1 MCGIFASVGKSDVS
15 NILVEGL
22 SDLEYRGYDSAGL
35 CLDAQKQK
43 EGFEILKASNSRYP
57 VDVLKKNVNKLS
69 NEYFS
74 GIGHTRWATHG
85 SVNNKN
91 AHPHLSFSNNL
102 SIVHNGIVENYNFL
116 KKLLIRKGIDLKTE
130 TDSEVIGNLIDL
142 QISCSEDIPSAII
155 SIFKLIEG
163 NNTIAVMH
171 KNYPGK
177 IFGYSTDDSGGLV
190 VGTNNTNTFLSSD
203 AYALENICDS
213 IYSTKKHDLIVI
225 SKNSLEIT
233 DLNSQK
239 VDPKKLSIENMD
251 KEKSLVN
258 YNLKTDFMIEKEIF
272 EQKEIL
278 KNLIEKRI
286 INYPKFTFPEID
298 KNLLLRTKKFI
309 FTGMGSSYN
318 SALFGSLLYEELIEM
333 ECKVEFSSE
342 LKSKKIIN
350 PENTILFAISQ
361 SGETADTLEAI
372 RNCRAQGVNVISI
385 IQEKNSK
392 ASNNSDS
399 VILLN
404 TGKEM
409 SVAATKT
416 FSSTLLLFNALALNH
431 LNLLNG
437 ERDFLESMKNNYH
450 TFSES
455 ILDIFTSFD
464 NKFHNASQLM
474 SDSNRVFFIGKNSN
488 YPIAKEGSLK
498 LQEIAQINSNAFT
511 EGELKHG
518 PNALLDRFASVV
530 SIIGPEDD
538 MKKSISSIRE
548 IISRGSKVI
557 IITHVESSEL
567 NDLSDNV
574 FVISKKDKYA
584 FSILATIVLQK
595 LAFFSCLNLGL
606 DPDRP
611 DNLAKTVTVE

>member
-1 MCGIFASVGKSDVS
+1 
-15 NILVEGL
+15 
-22 SDLEYRGYDSAGL
+22 
-35 CLDAQKQK
+35 
-43 EGFEILKASNSRYP
+43 
-57 VDVLKKNVNKLS
+57 
-69 NEYFS
+69 
-74 GIGHTRWATHG
+74 
-85 SVNNKN
+85 
-91 AHPHLSFSNNL
+91 
-102 SIVHNGIVENYNFL
+102 
-116 KKLLIRKGIDLKTE
+116 
-130 TDSEVIGNLIDL
+130 
-142 QISCSEDIPSAII
+142 
-155 SIFKLIEG
+155 
-163 NNTIAVMH
+163 
-171 KNYPGK
+171 
-177 IFGYSTDDSGGLV
+177 
-190 VGTNNTNTFLSSD
+190 
-203 AYALENICDS
+203 
-213 IYSTKKHDLIVI
+213 
-225 SKNSLEIT
+225 
-233 DLNSQK
+233 
-239 VDPKKLSIENMD
+239 
-251 KEKSLVN
+251 
-258 YNLKTDFMIEKEIF
+258 
-272 EQKEIL
+272 
-278 KNLIEKRI
+278 
-286 INYPKFTFPEID
+286 
-298 KNLLLRTKKFI
+298 
-309 FTGMGSSYN
+309 
-318 SALFGSLLYEELIEM
+318 
-333 ECKVEFSSE
+333 
-342 LKSKKIIN
+342 
-350 PENTILFAISQ
+350 
-361 SGETADTLEAI
+361 
-372 RNCRAQGVNVISI
+372 
-385 IQEKNSK
+385 
-392 ASNNSDS
+392 
-399 VILLN
+399 
-404 TGKEM
+404 M

-574 FVISKKDKYA
+574 FVISNKDKYA

>member
-1 MCGIFASVGKSDVS
+1 M
-15 NILVEGL
+15 
-22 SDLEYRGYDSAGL
+22 
-35 CLDAQKQK
+35 
-43 EGFEILKASNSRYP
+43 
-57 VDVLKKNVNKLS
+57 
-69 NEYFS
+69 
-74 GIGHTRWATHG
+74 
-85 SVNNKN
+85 
-91 AHPHLSFSNNL
+91 
-102 SIVHNGIVENYNFL
+102 HNGIVENYNFL

-142 QISCSEDIPSAII
+142 QMSCSEDIPSAII
-155 SIFKLIEG
+155 SIFKMIEG
-163 NNTIAVMH
+163 NNTIALMH
-171 KNYPGK
+171 KNFPGQ

-190 VGTNNTNTFLSSD
+190 VGTNNTNAFLSSD

-233 DLNSQK
+233 DLNSKK
-239 VDPKKLSIENMD
+239 VDPKKLSVENMD

-258 YNLKTDFMIEKEIF
+258 YNLKTNFMIEKEIF

-298 KNLLLRTKKFI
+298 KNLLLNTKKFI

-318 SALFGSLLYEELIEM
+318 SALFGSLLYEEFIEI

-350 PENTILFAISQ
+350 PESTILFAISQ

-404 TGKEM
+404 TGKER

-416 FSSTLLLFNALALNH
+416 FSSTLLLINALALNH
-431 LNLLNG
+431 LYLLNG
-437 ERDFLESMKNNYH
+437 ETDFLESMKNNYH
-450 TFSES
+450 TFDES

-464 NKFHNASQLM
+464 NKFHNASQIM

-538 MKKSISSIRE
+538 VKKSISSIRE

-557 IITHVESSEL
+557 IITYVENSEL

-574 FVISKKDKYA
+574 FVISNKDKYA

>member
-1 MCGIFASVGKSDVS
+1 MCGIFASAGKSDVS

-35 CLDAQKQK
+35 CLDAEKQN

-57 VDVLKKNVNKLS
+57 VDVLKKNVNKLN

-163 NNTIAVMH
+163 NNTVAVMH

-190 VGTNNTNTFLSSD
+190 VGTNDTNTFLSSD

-225 SKNSLEIT
+225 TKNSLEIT

-258 YNLKTDFMIEKEIF
+258 YNLKTNFMIEKEIF

-298 KNLLLRTKKFI
+298 KNLLLSTKKFI

-318 SALFGSLLYEELIEM
+318 SALFGSLLYEELIEI
-333 ECKVEFSSE
+333 ECKAEFSSE

-399 VILLN
+399 VILLS

-416 FSSTLLLFNALALNH
+416 FSSTLLIINALALNH
-431 LNLLNG
+431 LNLFDG
-437 ERDFLESMKNNYH
+437 EKDFLESMKNNYH
-450 TFSES
+450 TFNEN

-464 NKFHNASQLM
+464 NKFHNASKLM

-518 PNALLDRFASVV
+518 PNALLDRFSSVV

-574 FVISKKDKYA
+574 FVISNKDKYA